1 MTCRRRSTRSRT
13 CPLSADDP
21 QVRRGGWR
29 DRVTDVV
36 ITGPVDVGQ
45 LARFADEFVVR
56 LFAEGV
62 TRTTIQGIAAPETV
76 IEVPSFQLIRTT

>member
-1 MTCRRRSTRSRT
+1 M
-13 CPLSADDP
+13 
-21 QVRRGGWR
+21 
-29 DRVTDVV
+29 TDVV

-76 IEVPSFQLIRTT
+76 IEVPSFQLIRHDVTMARDRGRPSRRGGHATRRAR